1 MTFKY
6 NNVYINE
13 TSTITG
19 PYENKG
25 PLSKYF
31 DKSYDDFYFGMKTW
45 EQAESKML
53 EESVD
58 MLLKKIDKTRFNIDV
73 QMSGDLLNQ
82 IVATN
87 YAARNLSIPL
97 IGIYG
102 ACSTSC
108 LGLIIASNMLE
119 AKQIKNA
126 IVSVSSH
133 NNASEKQYRQP
144 VEYGGPKRKTATF
157 TVTGGA
163 SAYLSRE
170 QSKIKVESGT
180 LGSVIDLG
188 VNDALNMGAV
198 MAPAAAQTIAMH
210 LNDTNRTADY
220 YDLILS
226 GDLGRY
232 GKDILKEYMQV
243 EYNIELKNYD
253 DSACMIYEL
262 DNQPVYAGG
271 SGPACLPLVTYG
283 YILDQ
288 MKKGKL
294 SRVLLVATGALLS
307 PTMANEK
314 FGIPAIAHA
323 ISLEAEK

>member
-73 QMSGDLLNQ
+73 QISGDLLNQ

-198 MAPAAAQTIAMH
+198 MAPAAAQTIAKH

-323 ISLEAEK
+323 ISLEVEE

>member
-73 QMSGDLLNQ
+73 QISGDLLNQ